1 MFNLIHITTF
11 QVVVLSILIE
21 LCLIIKLKTVLL
33 LLSIE
38 NFTFSFKNCTKFI
51 LLKKNSLKFIFL
63 DFLVNLM
70 KKVPYKFIR
79 KKKNKCNFI
88 LILILVC

>member
-33 LLSIE
+33 LLLIE
-38 NFTFSFKNCTKFI
+38 NFTFSFKNCTKFL
-51 LLKKNSLKFIFL
+51 LLKKKT
-63 DFLVNLM
+63 
-70 KKVPYKFIR
+70 Y
-79 KKKNKCNFI
+79 
-88 LILILVC
+88 

>member
-38 NFTFSFKNCTKFI
+38 NFTFSFKNGTN
-51 LLKKNSLKFIFL
+51 LYYLKKNHLSLCF
-63 DFLVNLM
+63 
-70 KKVPYKFIR
+70 
-79 KKKNKCNFI
+79 
-88 LILILVC
+88 